1 MDIDTVIAESREML
15 GEGKVFGEPVE
26 HNGVTVIPVAK
37 VSGGA
42 GGGDDAES
50 EGGGG
55 AGFGV
60 HARPAGALVIAP
72 DGSVEWKVP
81 LDLNRVIMG
90 GQAVAIA
97 VICTVGMVL
106 RALIKARARAV
117 IAGAAIGRTAELV
130 EQRLES

>member
-1 MDIDTVIAESREML
+1 MDIDAVIAESRETL

-26 HNGVTVIPVAK
+26 RNGVTVIPVAK

-42 GGGDDAES
+42 GGGDDDS

-55 AGFGV
+55 AGFGI
-60 HARPAGALVIAP
+60 HARPAGALVIEA
-72 DGSVEWKVP
+72 DGSVEWRVP
-81 LDLNRVIMG
+81 FDLNRVIMG

-130 EQRLES
+130 EQRLEN